1 MFKRI
6 NNLKIASKLV
16 LLFTFV
22 SIFTGIVGFLGIHN
36 MDKLNNNTKLMYEY
50 NFRSIQTLDEI
61 KQNYLIIRGNL
72 IALAYNE
79 EMDISQK
86 IIMLKK
92 CKLY

>member
-1 MFKRI
+1 MFKRV
-6 NNLKIASKLV
+6 NNLKIALKLV

-50 NFRSIQTLDEI
+50 NFRSIHTLDEI
-61 KQNYLIIRGNL
+61 KQNYLTIRGDL
-72 IALAYNE
+72 TALAYNE
-79 EMDISQK
+79 EMDISKK
-86 IIMLKK
+86 IVLLKR